1 MRLCV
6 YVGVMTL
13 GLASVGLG
21 TGQSSS
27 RPRLLVLTDIG
38 GDPDDQQSM
47 VRLMTYANEF
57 DLEGLIATSRMGHG
71 HDVQPQL
78 IQQIVNA
85 YGQVRANLLLHDPD
99 YPTSSALLGVIK
111 RGNPVPGTTSLGAG
125 KDTEGSNW
133 IIQVVDKADSRPVNV
148 SVWGGAT
155 DLAQALWRVRNDRT
169 SSQLA
174 AFLAKLRIHAI
185 GDQDTTSPWIRQQF
199 PTLWYIHD
207 LYEADK
213 FQSPYRGM
221 YLGGDT
227 SIRSGTWVSTH
238 VRTNHGP
245 LGALYPATAPGSDGV
260 KEGDTPS
267 WFYFLPNGLNSPE
280 RPTWGGWGGRFSGAG
295 PLFLANALDTVGAE
309 TSRRATVWR
318 WRPAFQNDFQA
329 RMDWCVKPFS
339 GANHAPL
346 AQVVGG
352 TTRTVSPGA
361 TVVLD
366 ATGSS
371 DPDGH
376 GLSYTWW
383 CYKEAGASVTIANST
398 SRIASFIAPSAGTV
412 HAILE
417 VKDNGSPPLTAYRRV
432 GVSVGAGQAPVI
444 TQPAGDGQTFST
456 SLAFAGSGTGPFT
469 WHIDRLG
476 DGLAAAQLGTTASS
490 GSQTLSGS
498 IGGVQLDVDGSDYDL
513 ILRSPY
519 GEAKRRYRYASTSF
533 SVTVNSVSSGKA
545 YDVAPAAAGALY
557 YIDRSYTLS
566 STPSGTLIRTSN
578 DDKNVSA
585 AAHLTF
591 TLSGPATVLVGY
603 DKRATKAPTWLSG
616 WTLTSDVV
624 AVSDAPA
631 SPLRVYAK
639 SFPAGSVTL
648 GGNQAGG
655 PTGALSH
662 YVVLIRGGSAAA
674 ASLAWLSI
682 DDADGDGLRD
692 GAERDFGT
700 DPAKADS
707 DDDGNPD
714 ETELDARGL
723 TLWEA
728 QAESTTGEDS
738 EGGRCGL
745 TGAEL
750 LLLLL
755 ALKLKRP

>member
-1 MRLCV
+1 MRLLICI
-6 YVGVMTL
+6 
-13 GLASVGLG
+13 GLAALG
-21 TGQSSS
+21 AAQSTSK
-27 RPRLLVLTDIG
+27 PRLLVLTDIG

-78 IQQIVNA
+78 IQDIVNA
-85 YGQVRANLLLHDPD
+85 YGQVRANLLLHRPD
-99 YPTSSALLGVIK
+99 YPTASALLGLIK
-111 RGNPVPGTTSLGAG
+111 RGNPVPGTGSVGAG

-133 IIQVVDKADSRPVNV
+133 IIRVVDGADARPVNV
-148 SVWGGAT
+148 SIWGGAT

-174 AFLAKLRIHAI
+174 AFLAKLRIHSI
-185 GDQDTTSPWIRQQF
+185 GDQDDTSPWIRQQF

-267 WFYFLPNGLNSPE
+267 WFYFLPSGLQSPE
-280 RPTWGGWGGRFSGAG
+280 QPTWGGWGGRFSGAG
-295 PLFLANALDTVGAE
+295 PLFLANAQDTVGSE

-339 GANHAPL
+339 GANHAPVP
-346 AQVVGG
+346 AAVPS
-352 TTRTVSPGA
+352 RTVSPGS
-361 TVVLD
+361 TVLLD
-366 ATGSS
+366 ATGST
-371 DPDGH
+371 DPDGNT
-376 GLSYTWW
+376 LSYSWW
-383 CYKEAGASVTIANST
+383 IYKELSTAVTLSNAT
-398 SRIASFIAPSAGTV
+398 SRIASFTAPAAGSIV
-412 HAILE
+412 HVVLE
-417 VKDNGSPPLTAYRRV
+417 VKDNGTPPLTAYRRV
-432 GVSVGAGQAPVI
+432 VVRSVATTATPPAI
-444 TQPAGDGQTFST
+444 TQPASDGQTFTGSI
-456 SLAFAGSGTGPFT
+456 AFAGTGTGPLT
-469 WHIDRLG
+469 WHIDRIG
-476 DGLAAAQLGTTASS
+476 DGLAAAQLAATGTS
-490 GSQTLSGS
+490 GTQALSGAV
-498 IGGVQLDVDGSDYDL
+498 GGVQLDVAGADYDL
-513 ILRSPY
+513 LLRSPY
-519 GEAKRRYRYASTSF
+519 GEAKRRYRYGATSF
-533 SVTVNSVSSGKA
+533 SVSITSVSTGKP
-545 YDVAPAAAGALY
+545 YSTAAAAVGALP
-557 YIDRSYTLS
+557 YIDRSYTVTA
-566 STPSGTLIRTSN
+566 TPGGTLIRTSN

-692 GAERDFGT
+692 GAERNFGT